1 MKENYEVCHCM
12 SVSYADIEGAM
23 YQAKSLGEVEAAF
36 QKVQEITSCSTGCG
50 GCHDKVLD
58 IIADIM
64 SGK

>member
-36 QKVQEITSCSTGCG
+36 QKV
-50 GCHDKVLD
+50 
-58 IIADIM
+58 
-64 SGK
+64 